1 MKPMSLLSIGI
12 ASDHAGYELKQ
23 LIIQEMEQRTGC
35 IYDYGTYSTDSCDYP
50 DFAHPLAKAVEG
62 GACDFGI
69 AICGSGNG
77 ITMTMNKHQGI
88 RAALCWDVELAK
100 MARCHNNANVLGLP
114 ARFISSELALQMVE
128 KFLTTD
134 FEGGR
139 HQKRIDKIP
148 IQEENSEK

>member
-1 MKPMSLLSIGI
+1 MSLLSIGI

-23 LIIQEMEQRTGC
+23 LIIKEMEQRTGC

-88 RAALCWDVELAK
+88 RAALCWDVEPAK

>member
-1 MKPMSLLSIGI
+1 MKPMNLMSIGI

-23 LIIQEMEQRTGC
+23 IIIKEMESQIGN
-35 IYDYGTYSTDSCDYP
+35 IYDYGTYSTESCDYA

-77 ITMTMNKHQGI
+77 ITMTVNKHQGI
-88 RAALCWDVELAK
+88 RAALCWEVELASL
-100 MARCHNNANVLGLP
+100 ARRHNNANILGLP
-114 ARFISSELALQMVE
+114 ARFISQELALEMV
-128 KFLTTD
+128 KTFLTTD

-148 IQEENSEK
+148 VQEENSEK